1 MSVQEDYP
9 ATIRVRGLVVPGLL
23 LVLLREGRWSHPGE
37 PAVARVMPWFHDPLD
52 FLGSTEQME
61 RESQSLDR
69 LIRDDETAELF
80 RLTREPTAT
89 GPVELPWLDVDRA
102 FFIAVAQYAGDDT
115 AIALDY
121 RTSLCDPRVVAS
133 DVWTGSAPYAWRTVA
148 ETFSE
153 FVAELSLDGADVEP
167 AADCG

>member
-1 MSVQEDYP
+1 MQDDYP
-9 ATIRVRGLVVPGLL
+9 ATVRVRGLVVPDLL
-23 LVLLREGRWSHPGE
+23 LVLLREGRWNHPGE

-69 LIRDDETAELF
+69 LIQDDETAELF
-80 RLTREPTAT
+80 RCTREPTAT
-89 GPVELPWLDVDRA
+89 GAVELPWLDVDRA
-102 FFIAVAQYAGDDT
+102 FFIATAQYAGDDT

-121 RTSLCDPRVVAS
+121 RTNSADPRVVAS
-133 DVWTGSAPYAWRTVA
+133 DVWTSSAPYTWRTVA

-153 FVAELSLDGADVEP
+153 FVAELRLDRSDDEP
-167 AADCG
+167 AAG